1 MKNMTKLGKV
11 SAIFSILMVALVGIA
26 MASSTSTST
35 IGDPMANTYSD
46 LHAWAQGSVGKTVT
60 LACILVGVVIGVAR
74 QSLMAFAVG
83 IFMGLGIYNSPGI
96 IDTIFSATF

>member
-1 MKNMTKLGKV
+1 MKRFSKFGKV
-11 SAIFSILMVALVGIA
+11 TTLVSVLMLALAAIAVATT
-26 MASSTSTST
+26 TSTST
-35 IGDPMANTYSD
+35 IGDPMSTTYSD
-46 LHAWAQGSVGKTVT
+46 LHAWAQGSVGKTIT

-74 QSLMAFAVG
+74 QSLMAFAIG

>member
-1 MKNMTKLGKV
+1 MKKATKITALL
-11 SAIFSILMVALVGIA
+11 SFLMIAIATVA

-46 LHAWAQGSVGKTVT
+46 LHAWAQGSVGKTIT
-60 LACILVGVVIGVAR
+60 LACIMVGVVIGVAR
-74 QSLMAFAVG
+74 QSLLAFAVG

>member
-1 MKNMTKLGKV
+1 MKKSTK
-11 SAIFSILMVALVGIA
+11 ISILMAVFFVAIAGIA
-26 MASSTSTST
+26 MATTTSTST
-35 IGDPMANTYSD
+35 IGDPMATTYSD

-83 IFMGLGIYNSPGI
+83 IFMGLGIYNSPNI